1 MYVKLRFKV
10 QCVTC
15 IFFISELSKLVGHHT
30 IYSLVELGLSS
41 ICIPHEHESVLQ
53 SIEMWS
59 LWENAECGV
68 RISTSSF
75 NMETKRIETQHIG
88 SLGSSEVTLFSIPF
102 YTYY

>member
-1 MYVKLRFKV
+1 MSLKLTFKV
-10 QCVTC
+10 QCVTL
-15 IFFISELSKLVGHHT
+15 IFPSLNCQKPLLCKL
-30 IYSLVELGLSS
+30 YSLVIVVQSS
-41 ICIPHEHESVLQ
+41 ICIPHEHKSVLQ

>member
-10 QCVTC
+10 QCVTL

-59 LWENAECGV
+59 LWEKAECAVG
-68 RISTSSF
+68 ISTNSF
-75 NMETKRIETQHIG
+75 NIENERVQTPTHRQ
-88 SLGSSEVTLFSIPF
+88 PWQ
-102 YTYY
+102 